1 MSEDE
6 TITEKT
12 KWALRVAAIA
22 TLVALL
28 LATILLIKETAI
40 TFVLF
45 MFLGPALLLLA
56 AVCLGWVILREL
68 RMKKVL

>member
-12 KWALRVAAIA
+12 KWALRTAAVA

-28 LATILLIKETAI
+28 LATILLFKETAI

-56 AVCLGWVILREL
+56 AVCLGWVILKEL

>member
-1 MSEDE
+1 MNEDE
-6 TITEKT
+6 TITAKT
-12 KWALRVAAIA
+12 KLALRIAAVA

-28 LATILLIKETAI
+28 LAAILLIRETAI

-45 MFLGPALLLLA
+45 MFVGPVLLLLA